1 MRIYILGISGM
12 LGHKIFEEFSDKT
25 NYNVRGSVQKSI
37 PSKLKIYQK
46 KIDINVSAQNLER
59 INFLL
64 QSFKPDYI
72 INCIGYIKHHIT
84 KQTNLR
90 DVYYL
95 NSFFP
100 YKIYEISNSISA
112 KFIHFSTDCVY
123 DGAKGNYKEI
133 DLPNAVDAYG
143 ISKFLGESFREK
155 FITVRTSII
164 GHELSSKIG
173 LLEWFLNKKKSCIG
187 YSKTYFSGLT
197 TLEIFN
203 FLHKLI
209 KKNSN
214 IKGLVHLSSKKIS
227 KYNLLTKIKKIYKKK
242 INIVKNINFKSDRSL
257 NSSYIKK
264 KLSYKVPSWNQMIK
278 RMYLNY
284 LKNEK
289 K

>member
-1 MRIYILGISGM
+1 MKIYILGISGM
-12 LGHKIFEEFSDKT
+12 LGHKIFQEFSNKA
-25 NYNVRGSVQKSI
+25 NYSVRGSVQKSI

-46 KIDINVSAQNLER
+46 KIDINVSAQNLKR

-84 KQTNLR
+84 KKTNLR
-90 DVYYL
+90 HVYYL
-95 NSFFP
+95 NSIFP
-100 YKIYEISNSISA
+100 HKIYKISNSISA

-123 DGAKGNYKEI
+123 DGATGNYKEI
-133 DLPNAVDAYG
+133 DPPNAVDVYG
-143 ISKFLGESFREK
+143 ISKFLGESFHEK

-187 YSKTYFSGLT
+187 YGNVFFSGLT
-197 TLEIFN
+197 TLEIFH
-203 FLHKLI
+203 FLQKLI

-214 IKGLVHLSSKKIS
+214 IKGLVHLSSNKIS
-227 KYNLLTKIKKIYKKK
+227 KYSLLTKIKKIYKKK
-242 INIVKNINFKSDRSL
+242 INIIKNTNFKSDRSL

-278 RMYLNY
+278 MMHLNY